1 MTIYSLDV
9 LLSQFGTSPL
19 FHVNRDWLE
28 ARQEI
33 QARLYWDSCCNRGRV
48 KHRTFSLASSL
59 TPQRRRG
66 WTCFLYGV
74 RVRVCPDVHPA
85 FPPNPILLLWTLQ
98 KWQLG
103 FSVSLH
109 LLLRICPN
117 CACTVI
123 FSPVWFLCILLL
135 EETFVQLQALWQRV
149 SGTSLSH
156 HQQHLRSPVFMHPR
170 LHLVVSVFL
179 VWMLITQSCP
189 ILCDPMD
196 CSPPGSSAHG
206 ILQARIL
213 EWAALPFSRGPSWPK
228 DGTRV
233 SCTVG
238 RFFTIWATLL
248 INMKWV
254 FMAAVTSQGEEFE
267 PEHLSTYSVQGV
279 AYFSWQ
285 NCFKE
290 KGSCWPEKTWST

>member
-135 EETFVQLQALWQRV
+135 EERCVQVQTLQHSSEGSQSPACPMTTLSPTGSEPQPCV
-149 SGTSLSH
+149 VGT
-156 HQQHLRSPVFMHPR
+156 
-170 LHLVVSVFL
+170 
-179 VWMLITQSCP
+179 
-189 ILCDPMD
+189 LC
-196 CSPPGSSAHG
+196 
-206 ILQARIL
+206 
-213 EWAALPFSRGPSWPK
+213 
-228 DGTRV
+228 
-233 SCTVG
+233 
-238 RFFTIWATLL
+238 
-248 INMKWV
+248 
-254 FMAAVTSQGEEFE
+254 
-267 PEHLSTYSVQGV
+267 
-279 AYFSWQ
+279 
-285 NCFKE
+285 
-290 KGSCWPEKTWST
+290 